1 MHTRTDW
8 PKERSVTDHNSQPVA
23 FENLE
28 TPWYLQ
34 KKALIV
40 AATVFV
46 SASVLIMAWR
56 HLRNHGPNAPELPM
70 VSVVVPG
77 RSPYTL
83 TVNFTGAITAH
94 YDMPIGI
101 DGEGGRV
108 LAILVEAGD
117 HVKRGQVLARLD
129 TAVLAPQVASL
140 KAALEQARADAA
152 LATADYQR
160 VQKIV
165 DTVAALS
172 IEEMEKRRTTA
183 VTSAARVRT
192 AEAQLAESEAR
203 LQRTEIVAP
212 ADGIVLTRTAEIGQ
226 AVSPGSAPLFRLA
239 RGGEVEMKAQVA
251 EQDLPKLQVGQDVSV
266 MITGVSRPFAGN
278 VRLLA
283 AVIDPASRL
292 GEVRISLPKDP
303 LLRPG
308 AFARG
313 SAVVGS
319 EEKPLVP
326 QNALL
331 ADSAGSYVLLVDSA
345 NKVVR
350 RAVHYG
356 SAQPGG
362 IVVQDGLEGS
372 EKVVATAGA
381 FLKEGE
387 TVRIANGEPKKP

>member
-1 MHTRTDW
+1 
-8 PKERSVTDHNSQPVA
+8 
-23 FENLE
+23 
-28 TPWYLQ
+28 
-34 KKALIV
+34 
-40 AATVFV
+40 
-46 SASVLIMAWR
+46 
-56 HLRNHGPNAPELPM
+56 
-70 VSVVVPG
+70 
-77 RSPYTL
+77 
-83 TVNFTGAITAH
+83 
-94 YDMPIGI
+94 
-101 DGEGGRV
+101 
-108 LAILVEAGD
+108 
-117 HVKRGQVLARLD
+117 
-129 TAVLAPQVASL
+129 
-140 KAALEQARADAA
+140 
-152 LATADYQR
+152 
-160 VQKIV
+160 
-165 DTVAALS
+165 
-172 IEEMEKRRTTA
+172 MEKRRTTA

-331 ADSAGSYVLLVDSA
+331 KDSAGSYVLLVDSA